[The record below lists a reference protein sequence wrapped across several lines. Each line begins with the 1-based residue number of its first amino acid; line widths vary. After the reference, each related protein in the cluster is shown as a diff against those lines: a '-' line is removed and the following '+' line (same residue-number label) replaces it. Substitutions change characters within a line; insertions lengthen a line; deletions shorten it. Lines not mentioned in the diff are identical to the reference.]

1 MLPRGKLIDP
11 LCFAFNFNSDT
22 DYLAKIRGPHFCWE
36 KARFLIERKTPQR
49 CQTWHMGGL
58 QVLYNTQPR
67 SNLVRPKHGY

>member
-36 KARFLIERKTPQR
+36 KVRFLIERKTPQR

-58 QVLYNTQPR
+58 QVLYNT
-67 SNLVRPKHGY
+67 

>member
-11 LCFAFNFNSDT
+11 LRFPFNFNSDT
-22 DYLAKIRGPHFCWE
+22 DYLAKIHLRHFRWA

-58 QVLYNTQPR
+58 QVLYNT
-67 SNLVRPKHGY
+67 